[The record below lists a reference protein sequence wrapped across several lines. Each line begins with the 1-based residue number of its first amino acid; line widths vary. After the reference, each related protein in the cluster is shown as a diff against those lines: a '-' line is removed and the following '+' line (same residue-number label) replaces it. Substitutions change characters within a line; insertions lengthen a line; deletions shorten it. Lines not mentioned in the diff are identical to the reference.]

1 MADNPARQIAF
12 KHFDPADERR
22 REALLALGNGRL
34 CWRASAPEAA
44 AAPQAERDAHYA
56 GLYRAGWYDEAP
68 HQVNGRTVGM
78 AALVR
83 LPDPFGLSISVD
95 GGQQWFYPHPAT
107 LLDYRQCL
115 DLEDGRLLRELRL
128 VLGGHSLRLCEE
140 RFLSMSNPH
149 LAVLRWTLDVPS
161 EIAALRVRSVLDGEV
176 ENRLVLRNR
185 AYEGRR
191 LRQVAIEQDNQGGA
205 TLSASLH
212 DPKRYMAMAVDTRI
226 DGQHGD
232 WTSRLVGARL
242 LQETDC
248 WPDSHGRLIVEKR
261 VIVQHERELPA
272 DPAAARRQVAQL
284 LPDTPFASLIDQH
297 RRTWRRLWA
306 YLPLRLS
313 APDFER
319 PLRLHAF
326 HLLQT
331 LAPNSRG
338 QDLGF
343 PPRGWQEG
351 YYGQVFWDEIF
362 AFGLLATHLPA
373 LARELLGYR
382 YRRLDVAR
390 ERARRAGLR
399 GAMFPW
405 RSARSGEEETPPF
418 QCNPLS
424 GRWMPDHTH
433 LQRHIGATVAF
444 DAWQLYL
451 ATGDEALLAGQV
463 GELIVEVARFWA
475 SVANY
480 DEARG
485 RHVIRGVIGPDEY
498 HNVYPQAERPGLD
511 NNAYTNL
518 MALWTL
524 QQALEVFEELPPAR
538 AAALCARLGVAPAEM
553 QHWERISRT
562 LYLPILEDGVLSQF
576 EGFERLQAVPADWLH
591 DEQPRLDWWLEA
603 RGDSCDRY
611 QISKQADVLMLLYLF
626 PPTHLHSL
634 LERLGYRLDEQALR
648 RTLDYHLARI
658 SHESSLS
665 RVVCAGA
672 LAQFDP
678 AASWEYFQ
686 QSLQVDLEAPS
697 RSGTLEGVHLGA
709 MAGSLDVLQR
719 HYLGLWLARDGLHVL
734 PKAPAALGD
743 VDWQLRYRGARLQ
756 VCLAGETLRIAAD
769 VANISHCLIRHSGGR
784 AWLRPG
790 ETLELFCPR
799 A

>member
-1 MADNPARQIAF
+1 MADKAARQIGF
-12 KHFDPADERR
+12 SHYDPADERR

-44 AAPQAERDAHYA
+44 APQAERDLHYA

-68 HQVNGRTVGM
+68 RQVNGETVAV

-95 GGQQWFYPHPAT
+95 GGEHWFYPHPAT
-107 LLDYRQCL
+107 LLGYRQCL
-115 DLEDGRLLRELRL
+115 DLESGLLLRDIRFT
-128 VLGGHSLRLCEE
+128 LGGHDLHLREE
-140 RFLSMSNPH
+140 RFLSMANPH
-149 LAVLRWTLDVPS
+149 LAVLRWELQVPPAIVS
-161 EIAALRVRSVLDGEV
+161 LRVRSVLDGEV
-176 ENRLVLRNR
+176 ENCLVQRNR

-191 LRQVAIEQDNQGGA
+191 LQRLAIEHNGHGCA
-205 TLSASLH
+205 TLSASLS
-212 DPKRYMAMAVDTRI
+212 DPARYMAMAVVTHI
-226 DGQHGD
+226 DGSQGD
-232 WTSRLVGARL
+232 WTTCLDGARL
-242 LQETDC
+242 QQEVDC
-248 WPDSHGRLIVEKR
+248 RPDASGRLKIEKR
-261 VIVQHERELPA
+261 VLIKHERELPA
-272 DPAAARRQVAQL
+272 DSTAARQQIAQQ
-284 LPDTPFASLIDQH
+284 LPDSSFASLLDQH
-297 RRTWRRLWA
+297 QRAWRRLWVC
-306 YLPLRLS
+306 LPLRVS
-313 APDFER
+313 SPAVER
-319 PLRLHAF
+319 ALHLHAF
-326 HLLQT
+326 HLLQS
-331 LAPNSRG
+331 LAQNSRG

-362 AFGLLATHLPA
+362 AVALLATHLPA

-424 GRWMPDHTH
+424 GCWIPDHTH

-451 ATGDEALLAGQV
+451 ATGEEALLAGQV

-475 SVANY
+475 SIASY
-480 DEARG
+480 DEARA
-485 RHVIRGVIGPDEY
+485 RHVICGVIGPDEY
-498 HNVYPQAERPGLD
+498 HNVYPHAARPGLD

-518 MALWTL
+518 MAAWTL
-524 QQALEVFEELPPAR
+524 RQALEVLEVLPPVR
-538 AAALCARLGVAPAEM
+538 AEALCARLGIEQAER
-553 QHWERISRT
+553 QQWEHISRT
-562 LYLPILEDGVLSQF
+562 LYLPISEDGLLSQF
-576 EGFERLQAVPADWLH
+576 DGFERLQAAPAGWLR
-591 DEQPRLDWWLEA
+591 DQQPRLDWWLEA

-611 QISKQADVLMLLYLF
+611 QVSKQADVLMLLYLF
-626 PPTHLHSL
+626 PPAQLHSL
-634 LERLGYRLDEQALR
+634 LERLGYPLDEAALK
-648 RTLDYHLARI
+648 RTLTYHLAHL

-672 LAQFDP
+672 LAQFDA
-678 AASWEYFQ
+678 AASWAYFQ
-686 QSLQVDLEAPS
+686 QSLQVDLDAPAH
-697 RSGTLEGVHLGA
+697 SGTIEGVHLGA

-719 HYLGLWLARDGLHVL
+719 HYLGLWPAHDGLHVQ
-734 PKAPAALGD
+734 PRAPAALGD
-743 VDWQLRYRGARLQ
+743 VDWQLHYRGARLR
-756 VCLAGETLRIAAD
+756 VHLTGETLRIAAD
-769 VANISHCLIRHSGGR
+769 VGNLNHCLIRHGGGR

-790 ETLELFCPR
+790 ETLELPCPR